1 MTMNRMGFIGGS
13 DAYRIMKGDWM
24 SLYQEKTGLAEA
36 ADLSG
41 IFKVQLGIET
51 ERFHAGWIMRKHDLD
66 LTEILEPLVHIE
78 HDFIRGSPDRWLD
91 SRNTFLDLKHS
102 NERASPRL
110 ITETYLPQMAHYC
123 MILGV
128 DTCYVSTIPGND
140 EPFITKIEVP
150 QQYMD
155 ELIEHELRFWW
166 HVTKLVP
173 PDIAPSA
180 ALERTVALAKHA
192 KVDGMRFVD
201 MKGNNAWAVAAGTLI
216 ETTAAVEANANAK
229 AQLKELMADDVGE
242 ATGHG
247 VTIKRDKRGA
257 LRFTVREEAAQ

>member
-13 DAYRIMKGDWM
+13 DAYRIMKGDWLA
-24 SLYQEKTGLAEA
+24 LYREKAGLAEPE
-36 ADLSG
+36 DLTG
-41 IFKVQLGIET
+41 IFKVQLGVHT
-51 ERFHAGWIMRKHDLD
+51 ERFHAAWIATKHGLD
-66 LTEILEPLVHIE
+66 LTEIIEPLQHIE
-78 HDFIRGSPDRWLD
+78 HDFIRGNPDRWLD
-91 SRNTFLDLKHS
+91 SRKTFLDLKHS
-102 NERASPRL
+102 NERATPRS

-123 MILGV
+123 MILGI

-155 ELIEHELRFWW
+155 ELLEHELRFWW
-166 HVTKLVP
+166 HVTNLVP
-173 PDIAPSA
+173 PDIAPTA
-180 ALERTVALAKHA
+180 ALERTTGLAKLA

-201 MKGNNAWAVAAGTLI
+201 MSGNNAWANAAATVI
-216 ETTAAVEANANAK
+216 ETAAAVEAHDK
-229 AQLKELMADDVGE
+229 ARATLKELVAEDVSE

-257 LRFTVREEAAQ
+257 LRFTIREEAAQ